1 MPYFRFCLIL
11 NALGTIGTIKKQA
24 GKFNFGIL
32 QCLFQKKK
40 IFFCQFKVLNRFR
53 FTSISNAVTIKTKL
67 RNSWIIENL
76 IIWEFIYFK

>member
-40 IFFCQFKVLNRFR
+40 IFFVNLKFLIGSDLLQFQML
-53 FTSISNAVTIKTKL
+53 SQ
-67 RNSWIIENL
+67 
-76 IIWEFIYFK
+76 

>member
-11 NALGTIGTIKKQA
+11 NALETIGTIKKQA

-40 IFFCQFKVLNRFR
+40 IFFVNLKFLIGSDLLQFQ
-53 FTSISNAVTIKTKL
+53 KL
-67 RNSWIIENL
+67 
-76 IIWEFIYFK
+76 

>member
-40 IFFCQFKVLNRFR
+40 FFFANLKFLIGSDLLQFQML
-53 FTSISNAVTIKTKL
+53 SQ
-67 RNSWIIENL
+67 
-76 IIWEFIYFK
+76 

>member
-40 IFFCQFKVLNRFR
+40 NFFVNLKFLIGLDLLQFQML
-53 FTSISNAVTIKTKL
+53 SQ
-67 RNSWIIENL
+67 
-76 IIWEFIYFK
+76 

>member
-40 IFFCQFKVLNRFR
+40 FFFVNLKFLIGSDLLQFQMLPQ
-53 FTSISNAVTIKTKL
+53 
-67 RNSWIIENL
+67 
-76 IIWEFIYFK
+76 

>member
-11 NALGTIGTIKKQA
+11 NALETIGTIKKQA

-40 IFFCQFKVLNRFR
+40 IFFVNLKFLIGSDLLQFQ
-53 FTSISNAVTIKTKL
+53 KL
-67 RNSWIIENL
+67 SQ
-76 IIWEFIYFK
+76 

>member
-24 GKFNFGIL
+24 GKLNFGIL

-40 IFFCQFKVLNRFR
+40 FFFVNLKFLIGSDLLQFQML
-53 FTSISNAVTIKTKL
+53 SQ
-67 RNSWIIENL
+67 
-76 IIWEFIYFK
+76 

>member
-40 IFFCQFKVLNRFR
+40 FFFVNLKFLIGSDLLQFQML
-53 FTSISNAVTIKTKL
+53 SQ
-67 RNSWIIENL
+67 
-76 IIWEFIYFK
+76 

>member
-32 QCLFQKKK
+32 QCLFQKK
-40 IFFCQFKVLNRFR
+40 IFFFVNLKFLIGSDLLQFQML
-53 FTSISNAVTIKTKL
+53 SQ
-67 RNSWIIENL
+67 
-76 IIWEFIYFK
+76 

>member
-32 QCLFQKKK
+32 QCLFQKKN
-40 IFFCQFKVLNRFR
+40 FFFVNLKFLIGSDLLQFQML
-53 FTSISNAVTIKTKL
+53 SQ
-67 RNSWIIENL
+67 
-76 IIWEFIYFK
+76 

>member
-32 QCLFQKKK
+32 QCLFQKK
-40 IFFCQFKVLNRFR
+40 IFFFANLKFLIGSDLLQFQML
-53 FTSISNAVTIKTKL
+53 SQ
-67 RNSWIIENL
+67 
-76 IIWEFIYFK
+76 

>member
-11 NALGTIGTIKKQA
+11 NALETIGTIKKQA

-40 IFFCQFKVLNRFR
+40 FFL
-53 FTSISNAVTIKTKL
+53 SI
-67 RNSWIIENL
+67 
-76 IIWEFIYFK
+76 

>member
-32 QCLFQKKK
+32 QRLFQKKK
-40 IFFCQFKVLNRFR
+40 FFFVNLKFLIGSDLLQFQML
-53 FTSISNAVTIKTKL
+53 SQ
-67 RNSWIIENL
+67 
-76 IIWEFIYFK
+76 